1 MPAIAFQVL
10 HYPMF
15 WAALVLVVL
24 ISAVFN
30 YLTHLSRNRMLR
42 RLGELGNRITPELL
56 DRIDRS

>member
-1 MPAIAFQVL
+1 MPIAFWVL
-10 HYPMF
+10 HYPVF

-42 RLGELGNRITPELL
+42 RLAELGNRVTPELL
-56 DRIDRS
+56 DRIDRT